1 MKHIRLFE
9 NFNLSEAGT
18 GYNSWKM
25 YGNINDLADTLN
37 KKLTFERN
45 IRGTFSGF
53 AGMEDIL
60 SKMRIISPVIVKNA
74 WDFTEFMKVFDILGN
89 PPMGVFDLSSSSD
102 LSSLKSLKNADEGFY
117 VLRNSSAVNQNILN
131 RIIQAS
137 PEAVFIKI
145 EERKLSSSET
155 DEAVRYAQA
164 GSYVRLQ
171 DDPDF
176 FILL

>member
-1 MKHIRLFE
+1 
-9 NFNLSEAGT
+9 
-18 GYNSWKM
+18 
-25 YGNINDLADTLN
+25 
-37 KKLTFERN
+37 
-45 IRGTFSGF
+45 
-53 AGMEDIL
+53 
-60 SKMRIISPVIVKNA
+60 
-74 WDFTEFMKVFDILGN
+74 MKVFDILGN
-89 PPMGVFDLSSSSD
+89 PPMGVFDLSLSSD
-102 LSSLKSLKNADEGFY
+102 LSSLKSLKNAAEGFY
-117 VLRNSSAVNQNILN
+117 VLRNSSMVNQNILN

-137 PEAVFIKI
+137 PEAVFIRI